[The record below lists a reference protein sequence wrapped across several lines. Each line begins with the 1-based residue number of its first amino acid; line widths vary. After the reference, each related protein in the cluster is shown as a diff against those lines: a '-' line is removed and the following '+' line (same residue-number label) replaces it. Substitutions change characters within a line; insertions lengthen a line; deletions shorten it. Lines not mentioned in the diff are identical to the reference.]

1 MNQEILIDFS
11 RIDDIIIAR
20 VKPEV
25 KIDLESAKEM
35 VRLRIEFAEGKDYKL
50 IVVYNKLKQADKSA
64 RDYFGLYESNEGII
78 GGALV
83 SNSV

>member
-35 VRLRIEFAEGKDYKL
+35 VRLRIELQKEK
-50 IVVYNKLKQADKSA
+50 ITN
-64 RDYFGLYESNEGII
+64 
-78 GGALV
+78 
-83 SNSV
+83 